1 MRYICMKILFAIITS
16 FAINSACANSLP
28 LAPAKAKAVKVSV
41 KPKSRPH
48 LTLPRVL
55 KPLALLEVDEDDD
68 YWDEPIVSHVPYR
81 RPELVNNDDLPLSDY
96 VTLRLAHARRLALD
110 QYRRIWG

>member
-1 MRYICMKILFAIITS
+1 MRLLFAIIAAFT
-16 FAINSACANSLP
+16 INSAGANSLP

-68 YWDEPIVSHVPYR
+68 YWDEPIAFYVPYR
-81 RPELVNNDDLPLSDY
+81 RPELISNDELPLSDY
-96 VTLRLAHARRLALD
+96 VTLRLAHARRLALE
-110 QYRRIWG
+110 QYRQIWG